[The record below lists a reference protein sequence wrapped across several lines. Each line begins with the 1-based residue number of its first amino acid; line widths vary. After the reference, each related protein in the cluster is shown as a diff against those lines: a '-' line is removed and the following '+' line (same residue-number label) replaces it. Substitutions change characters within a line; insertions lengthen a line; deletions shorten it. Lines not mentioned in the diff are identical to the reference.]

1 MQLKRDSPTNFVQAV
16 QAIEDR
22 SDQCF
27 NNLPLYAIPKGRAS
41 WGVLVSLVLR
51 TEKERERHGYKN
63 YDVILMNLSRW
74 GTLVLRWV
82 QQNGKEAK
90 SELQRYSWTGS
101 LAESVA
107 AAISVAASYDAFLSC
122 FPMWH
127 RDRLLAEL
135 CSDSTV
141 RFMVPDGAPARRVSA
156 FHKGF
161 MPVFK
166 PVQSEGLVLTPD
178 QERERAGVVSQCFY
192 AGHQAMAYPEP
203 LALYQSLLSSYL
215 DRLNAMFR
223 RGDSVDLGPYTVGDL
238 KRGYAALTT
247 IFSVHEDLCFRFGI
261 RQHEYPVNSCVMMRT
276 PDEWTGLVSRIS
288 GLGEDESAALVDD
301 LTLRDRFWDLHV
313 QPFVPVDENMLA
325 VAPQFPLHSRPDEN
339 ILRVCG
345 HRRRSYF
352 DEASRLKEQE
362 MLDDLLPRCPKHFS
376 PSGPISLPNGLPN
389 IDFLLVDEDSA
400 TVLVAELKWLRKP
413 HGWRERLERDEDFKK
428 GLRQLSD
435 IRGFLAQNLSY
446 LSDRGKL
453 TRRLDKYPQVAFVL
467 VARDHFSWPNVDDST
482 VADYEVFKQRV
493 SEAGSLPGLIDSLRS
508 YDWLPVGN
516 THFEVR
522 FDTAG
527 VNGVAVESETFYRI
541 P

>member
-1 MQLKRDSPTNFVQAV
+1 MQLKRDSPTDFVQAL

-22 SDQCF
+22 ADECF
-27 NNLPLYAIPKGRAS
+27 DNLRLYAIPKGRAS

-51 TEKERERHGYKN
+51 TEKERERHGYKD

-82 QQNGKEAK
+82 QQKGNEAK
-90 SELQRYSWTGS
+90 SELQRYSWTRS
-101 LAESVA
+101 LAEDVGVALSVA
-107 AAISVAASYDAFLSC
+107 GSYDAFLSS

-127 RDRLLAEL
+127 RDRMLAEL

-141 RFMVPDGAPARRVSA
+141 RFVVPGGAPPRRVSA

-161 MPVFK
+161 MPVIK
-166 PVQSEGLVLTPD
+166 PVHDEGLVLTPD
-178 QERERAGVVSQCFY
+178 QERERTDVVSQCFY
-192 AGHQAMAYPEP
+192 AGDQAIAYPEP
-203 LALYQSLLSSYL
+203 VALYRSLFPSYL
-215 DRLNAMFR
+215 GRLNAMFR

-247 IFSVHEDLCFRFGI
+247 ILSVHEDLCFRLGI
-261 RQHEYPVNSCVMMRT
+261 RQQEYPVNSCVMMQT

-288 GLGEDESAALVDD
+288 DLGEKESAAIVDD

-362 MLDDLLPRCPKHFS
+362 MLDDLLPRCPTHFS
-376 PSGPISLPNGLPN
+376 PSGPVSLPSGLPN
-389 IDFLLVDEDSA
+389 LDFLLVDEDSA

-435 IRGFLAQNLSY
+435 IKAFLAQNPSF
-446 LSDRGKL
+446 LSDKGKL
-453 TRRLDKYPQVAFVL
+453 TRRLDQYAQVAFIV
-467 VARDHFSWPNVDDST
+467 VARDHFAWPDVRDYI

-493 SEAGSLPGLIDSLRS
+493 SEAGSLSGFIDSLKS
-508 YDWLPVGN
+508 YDWLPVEN

-522 FDTAG
+522 FNPAG
-527 VNGVAVESETFYRI
+527 VNGVCVESEVFYRI